1 MIRVELSRK
10 GWSGDKGR
18 KGCRVIRVGLS
29 RMGWSDD
36 KGRKGCRVI
45 RVGLS
50 MGWAGVTIRV
60 GWVGE

>member
-10 GWSGDKGR
+10 GWSG
-18 KGCRVIRVGLS
+18 
-29 RMGWSDD
+29 D